1 MERKRI
7 ICSVPILGVLAL
19 ALAGCGTG
27 TPNGGTL
34 TSALDNSAW
43 SASQWISAKNAW
55 MGDGQPVVRKVWSK
69 RARFS
74 LEHLLNLPNR

>member
-7 ICSVPILGVLAL
+7 ICSVPLLGVLAL

-43 SASQWISAKNAW
+43 SASQWISAKNA
-55 MGDGQPVVRKVWSK
+55 PVVTGPVQGANER
-69 RARFS
+69 RY
-74 LEHLLNLPNR
+74 